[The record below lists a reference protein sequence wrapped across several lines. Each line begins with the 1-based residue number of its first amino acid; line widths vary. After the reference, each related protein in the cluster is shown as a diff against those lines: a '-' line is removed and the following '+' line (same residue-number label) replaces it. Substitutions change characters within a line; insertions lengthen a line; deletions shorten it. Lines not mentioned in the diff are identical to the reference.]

1 MAAKLFILLR
11 VLVLLQQHQLGTLQ
25 QLKLLLLVVAV
36 VVGDKLVLEVVV
48 QVLITEIMQFPFL
61 IQVPML

>member
-1 MAAKLFILLR
+1 MVVRLFTPLR

-25 QLKLLLLVVAV
+25 QLKLLLLVVAE
-36 VVGDKLVLEVVV
+36 VVGDKLVLEVVAL
-48 QVLITEIMQFPFL
+48 VLITEIMQFPFL